1 MSTQGIFITSQD
13 KNSPSAIPINL
24 EWINTLWYIYTME
37 GYTTVT
43 QDNVDETRRKGVQ
56 TVRFY

>member
-13 KNSPSAIPINL
+13 KNSPPAIPINL